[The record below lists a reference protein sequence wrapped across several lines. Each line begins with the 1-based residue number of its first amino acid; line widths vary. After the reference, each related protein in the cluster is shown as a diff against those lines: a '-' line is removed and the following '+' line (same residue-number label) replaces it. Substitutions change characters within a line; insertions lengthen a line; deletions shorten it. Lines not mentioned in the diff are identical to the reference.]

1 LSTTHVPHLAKKKNW
16 ENIEPNGF
24 ALLLPIREENLM
36 GGLKTNWKKNQPTEK
51 KNITRSFWASLVF
64 Q

>member
-1 LSTTHVPHLAKKKNW
+1 LAKKKNW